1 MSALTHLVQGNACY
15 FTTFMGLAAL
25 AVGGACIASFLA
37 TILADFYK
45 EVILARTA
53 EEPGGY
59 FSALGLHSTK
69 ATSAEAL

>member
-1 MSALTHLVQGNACY
+1 
-15 FTTFMGLAAL
+15 MGLAAL

>member
-1 MSALTHLVQGNACY
+1 MLTRSGPQGNACY
-15 FTTFMGLAAL
+15 FTTFMALAAL

-37 TILADFYK
+37 TFLAEFYR
-45 EVILARTA
+45 EVVAARTA

-59 FSALGLHSTK
+59 FSALGLHSAK